1 MARYRGPKCKLCRRE
16 KLKLFLKDSRCFSS
30 KCGLEK
36 RKGEFGGRFSG
47 GGKVSEYG
55 LQLRE
60 KQKAKIIYGVLEA
73 QFKRYFRLAER
84 KKGVTSDNLVVLLE
98 RRLDN
103 VVFKLGFAGSRSA
116 ARQLTTHN
124 HILVN
129 QKRVNIPSYLV
140 KVGDVIEIREKS
152 RNIVRAHLQSKIEK
166 EVPSWLQ
173 LSSDRLK
180 GTVLRIPTRAEI
192 EPLYDPQS
200 IVEFYSK

>member
-1 MARYRGPKCKLCRRE
+1 
-16 KLKLFLKDSRCFSS
+16 
-30 KCGLEK
+30 
-36 RKGEFGGRFSG
+36 
-47 GGKVSEYG
+47 